1 MISTAYGSGLKETK
15 RNLNDSCFARVSE
28 NDSYVIA
35 YGLYVITYGFYLT
48 GEILMAITRVKP
60 IFDERGRMRG
70 YEDIY
75 TGEQY
80 GLPVLV
86 GRKNNPYA
94 NGWYMGNQELAR
106 EVFAKDKDIKSE
118 THRVLWFIISIL
130 DFENWVQLSITEIA
144 NELGMRQPNV
154 SKAIKVLEN
163 KGVII
168 RGPKVGRS
176 FSFRFNPDFG
186 WKGKVKNL
194 DDYRKQ
200 REDEE
205 NQQRNREKYQQNLK
219 LVELSKKDQIIQA
232 VREGKVDIEKFYDLL
247 AEAQKNADD

>member
-1 MISTAYGSGLKETK
+1 MTKTKGKAYNPYIS
-15 RNLNDSCFARVSE
+15 RVLF
-28 NDSYVIA
+28 NNPYLIA
-35 YGLYVITYGFYLT
+35 YGLYVIAYGFLCN
-48 GEILMAITRVKP
+48 GEVFMAVTRIKP
-60 IFDERGRMRG
+60 IFDIKGKMRG

-80 GLPVLV
+80 GFPVLV
-86 GRKNNPYA
+86 GRKNNPYT

-106 EVFAKDKDIKSE
+106 EIFAKDKDFKSE

-130 DFENWVQLSITEIA
+130 DFENWVQLSITEMA
-144 NELGMRQPNV
+144 DELGMRQPNV

-186 WKGKVKNL
+186 WKGKVRNL
-194 DDYRKQ
+194 DEYR
-200 REDEE
+200 
-205 NQQRNREKYQQNLK
+205 QQRDDQERQDKIREMRQENLK
-219 LVELSKKDQIIQA
+219 STEISTEEQIINA
-232 VREGKVDIEKFYDLL
+232 VKEGKIDVEKLSNLL
-247 AEAQKNADD
+247 SQLQKV

>member
-1 MISTAYGSGLKETK
+1 
-15 RNLNDSCFARVSE
+15 
-28 NDSYVIA
+28 
-35 YGLYVITYGFYLT
+35 
-48 GEILMAITRVKP
+48 MAVTRVKP
-60 IFDERGRMRG
+60 IFDDRGKMRG

-86 GRKNNPYA
+86 GRKDSPYA

-106 EVFAKDKDIKSE
+106 EIFAKDKDIKSE

-144 NELGMRQPNV
+144 NELGMLQPNV

-163 KGVII
+163 KEVII

-176 FSFRFNPDFG
+176 FSFRFNPEFG

-194 DDYRKQ
+194 DHYRKQ
-200 REDEE
+200 KEDEE
-205 NQQRNREKYQQNLK
+205 NQQQRQEIYEKNLE
-219 LVELSKKDQIIQA
+219 LVELSKKDQLIMAIKKG
-232 VREGKVDIEKFYDLL
+232 EVDIDKYYQLMTKD
-247 AEAQKNADD
+247 QKTNDNE